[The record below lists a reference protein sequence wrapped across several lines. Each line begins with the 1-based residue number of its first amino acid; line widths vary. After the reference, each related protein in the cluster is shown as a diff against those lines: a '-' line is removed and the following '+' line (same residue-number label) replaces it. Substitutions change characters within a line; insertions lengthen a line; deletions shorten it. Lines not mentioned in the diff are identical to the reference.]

1 MEVAEKAASFIRRQ
15 LYNEQTHRLQH
26 SFRNGPSKAPGFLDD
41 YAFLISGLLDL
52 FEFGGGIKWLLW
64 ATQLQETQARTNV
77 QPSSLQVLVVFF
89 PFSHFVFLNL
99 VESSLQDELFLDRE
113 GGGYFNTP
121 GEDPSVLL
129 RVKEDHDG
137 AEPSG
142 NSVST
147 INLVRLGSLVAGS
160 RSDCYRETAE
170 HLLVSSVASPSSIVK
185 SSFLGFQVFGIC
197 SLLGS
202 PIQAVFETR
211 LKDMAMAVPLMCCAA
226 DMVTAPHGKQVV
238 LVGHKPSIEFENML
252 VAAHAAYDPN
262 KTVS

>member
-1 MEVAEKAASFIRRQ
+1 MATLGNPTA
-15 LYNEQTHRLQH
+15 
-26 SFRNGPSKAPGFLDD
+26 RNPGKNQCPTQFFSSSTSLLPIFVFLN
-41 YAFLISGLLDL
+41 F
-52 FEFGGGIKWLLW
+52 
-64 ATQLQETQARTNV
+64 
-77 QPSSLQVLVVFF
+77 
-89 PFSHFVFLNL
+89 FLNL

-170 HLLVSSVASPSSIVK
+170 HLLVSSVASLSSIVK
-185 SSFLGFQVFGIC
+185 SSILGFQVFRN
-197 SLLGS
+197 LLIAWFSHTGS
-202 PIQAVFETR
+202 F
-211 LKDMAMAVPLMCCAA
+211 
-226 DMVTAPHGKQVV
+226 
-238 LVGHKPSIEFENML
+238 
-252 VAAHAAYDPN
+252 
-262 KTVS
+262 